1 MAYRMFPLVGAI
13 LAAGAM
19 GAAVHAQDAAAIA
32 KRRSTM
38 MAFGKAVRLPNAMM
52 RGDVAFDA
60 ARLRVALRTIQDTAA
75 KAKTVFPDNS
85 RTGET
90 ETLPVA
96 FERKAD
102 LFARFDA
109 LAAMAQAASGNIA
122 DQVALKESWPKILS
136 TCTSCHKE
144 YVRPR

>member
-1 MAYRMFPLVGAI
+1 MAVV
-13 LAAGAM
+13 LAAGIA
-19 GAAVHAQDAAAIA
+19 GTAVHAQDAAAIA

-52 RGDVAFDA
+52 RGDAAFDA
-60 ARLRVALRTIQDTAA
+60 AKLRGALKTIEDTAM
-75 KAKTVFPDNS
+75 KAKTVFPDGS
-85 RTGET
+85 KVGDT
-90 ETLPVA
+90 EALPSA

-109 LAAMAQAASGNIA
+109 LAAMAQKASTSITDQAA
-122 DQVALKESWPKILS
+122 LRESWPRILS
-136 TCTSCHKE
+136 ACTSCHKE